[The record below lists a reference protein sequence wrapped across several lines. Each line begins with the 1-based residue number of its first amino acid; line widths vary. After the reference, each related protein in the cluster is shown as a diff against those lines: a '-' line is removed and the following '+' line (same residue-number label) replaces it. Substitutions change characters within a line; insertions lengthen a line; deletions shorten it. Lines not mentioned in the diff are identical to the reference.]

1 MSTGAECIELM
12 ILLLF
17 NFNGFLTLTSTAE
30 SDEFFFYKMVKKKRI
45 LRTFAENPSDLIQ
58 FALVKKSVMKS
69 FPSLAEKKI

>member
-1 MSTGAECIELM
+1 MHRADDFI
-12 ILLLF
+12 IIQF
-17 NFNGFLTLTSTAE
+17 QRFFDADA
-30 SDEFFFYKMVKKKRI
+30 DEFFFYKMVKKKRI